1 MRLFKHS
8 TSRIICLNVIS
19 FLTCISMTAQ
29 IGYQVTILDTATGEP
44 RANETIT
51 ATISISDAAG
61 GTICSDVKTATT
73 DEFGVLSL
81 EVGNSGTFA
90 NVDWSKLPLYISATV
105 DGVMIGRTQV
115 LSVPIAEHAKHSGSL
130 TKEILCSKSWTC
142 TQTFGMGTV
151 RHCSI
156 SFTTSGSYSWRGGE
170 YSGGGRYQI
179 CGNSV
184 VCKDSDGFSGLICIY
199 SDVLD
204 GLAVAGDNVM
214 GGYFF
219 D

>member
-1 MRLFKHS
+1 MKH
-8 TSRIICLNVIS
+8 VI
-19 FLTCISMTAQ
+19 FLLAILMAFTAKAQ
-29 IGYQVTILDTATGEP
+29 IGYQVTVLDTATGEP

-90 NVDWSKLPLYISATV
+90 NVDWNKLPLYISATV

-115 LSVPIAEHAKHSGSL
+115 LSVPVAEHAKHSGTL
-130 TKEILCSKSWTC
+130 TKEILCNSSWTC
-142 TQTFGMGTV
+142 KAPNSNK
-151 RHCSI
+151 RI
-156 SFTTSGSYSWRGGE
+156 SFSSSGSYSWSSGN
-170 YSGGGRYQI
+170 YSGSGRYQI
-179 CGNSV
+179 CGNAV
-184 VCKDSDGFSGLICIY
+184 VCKDSDGSGLICIY

>member
-1 MRLFKHS
+1 MKH
-8 TSRIICLNVIS
+8 VI
-19 FLTCISMTAQ
+19 FLLAILMAFTAKAQ
-29 IGYQVTILDTATGEP
+29 IGYQVTVLDTATGEP

-90 NVDWSKLPLYISATV
+90 NVDWNKLPLYISATV

-130 TKEILCSKSWTC
+130 TKEILCNRSWTC
-142 TQTFGMGTV
+142 KSRVGSK
-151 RHCSI
+151 RI
-156 SFTTSGSYSWRGGE
+156 SFSSSGSYSWSSGN
-170 YSGGGRYQI
+170 YSGSGRYQI
-179 CGNSV
+179 CGNAV
-184 VCKDSDGFSGLICIY
+184 VCKDSDGSGLICIY

>member
-1 MRLFKHS
+1 MKHIIILFA
-8 TSRIICLNVIS
+8 I
-19 FLTCISMTAQ
+19 LTAFASKAQ
-29 IGYQVTILDTATGEP
+29 IGYQVTVLDNASGEP
-44 RANETIT
+44 RANESIT

-90 NVDWSKLPLYISATV
+90 NVDWNKLPLYISATV
-105 DGVMIGRTQV
+105 DGVMIGRTQI
-115 LSVPIAEHAKHSGSL
+115 LSVPVAEHAKHSGKL
-130 TKEILCSKSWTC
+130 TKEILCNVSWTC
-142 TQTFGMGTV
+142 KSIAGSK
-151 RHCSI
+151 RI
-156 SFTTSGSYSWRGGE
+156 SFSSSGSYSWSSGN

-179 CGNSV
+179 CGNAV
-184 VCKDSDGFSGLICIY
+184 VCKESDGHGLICIY
-199 SDVLD
+199 SDELD

>member
-1 MRLFKHS
+1 MKHIIILFA
-8 TSRIICLNVIS
+8 I
-19 FLTCISMTAQ
+19 LTAFASKAQ
-29 IGYQVTILDTATGEP
+29 IGYQVTVLDNASGEP
-44 RANETIT
+44 RANESIT

-90 NVDWSKLPLYISATV
+90 NVDWNKLPLYISATV

-115 LSVPIAEHAKHSGSL
+115 LSVPVAEHAKHSGKL
-130 TKEILCSKSWTC
+130 TKEILCNVSWTC
-142 TQTFGMGTV
+142 KSIAGSK
-151 RHCSI
+151 RI
-156 SFTTSGSYSWRGGE
+156 SFSSSGSYSWSSGN

-179 CGNSV
+179 CGNAV
-184 VCKDSDGFSGLICIY
+184 VCKESDGHGLICIY
-199 SDVLD
+199 SDELD

>member
-1 MRLFKHS
+1 MKH
-8 TSRIICLNVIS
+8 VI
-19 FLTCISMTAQ
+19 FLLAILMAFTAKAQ
-29 IGYQVTILDTATGEP
+29 IGYQVTVLDTATGEP

-115 LSVPIAEHAKHSGSL
+115 LSVPVAEYAKQTGTL
-130 TKEILCSKSWTC
+130 TKEILCNGSWTC
-142 TQTFGMGTV
+142 KSIAGSK
-151 RHCSI
+151 RI
-156 SFTTSGSYSWRGGE
+156 SFSSSGSYSWSSGN

-179 CGNSV
+179 CGNAV
-184 VCKDSDGFSGLICIY
+184 VCKESDGEGLICIY
-199 SDVLD
+199 SDELD
-204 GLAVAGDNVM
+204 GLAVAGDNAM